1 MITLFLQVRSPS
13 TSILTDNNGM
23 VLAMCRNSGHVG
35 VFTHIDIWDIKVTEE
50 VDIHSLEFYN
60 RRDLLSIFVVELWM
74 RWPRSYLTF
83 TIVEN
88 SEHLVR
94 KWQLKEARLQWNI
107 YRPQTKLREGN
118 VLHLPVSHSVHK
130 GGLYPCMQWAEGCV
144 SQHAMRGGC
153 LPLGLWVQGVKS
165 PLGRHPPR
173 RPLNRAVCILLEC
186 NLVIY

>member
-1 MITLFLQVRSPS
+1 
-13 TSILTDNNGM
+13 M

-50 VDIHSLEFYN
+50 VDIHSLEFYS
-60 RRDLLSIFVVELWM
+60 RRDLLSTFVVELWM
-74 RWPRSYLTF
+74 RWPRSYLTS

-118 VLHLPVSHSVHK
+118 VLHQPVSHSVQK
-130 GGLYPCMQWAEGCV
+130 GGGGLYPSMHWAEGCV

-153 LPLGLWVQGVKS
+153 LLLGLWVQGVKT
-165 PLGRHPPR
+165 PLGKQPSPPPG
-173 RPLNRAVCILLEC
+173 RPLNRAICILLEC